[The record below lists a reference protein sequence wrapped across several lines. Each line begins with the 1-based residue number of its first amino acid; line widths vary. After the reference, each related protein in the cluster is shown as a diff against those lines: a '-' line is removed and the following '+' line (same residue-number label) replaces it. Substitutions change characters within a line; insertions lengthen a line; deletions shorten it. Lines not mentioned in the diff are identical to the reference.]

1 MAVAAGATMVEQVD
15 TGIRGLTQLGFGLN
29 MSDIDAEGQ
38 DF

>member
-15 TGIRGLTQLGFGLN
+15 TGIRGLTQLGFGRN
-29 MSDIDAEGQ
+29 MSAMEAEGQ